1 MSLLIAQGF
10 PTIIFNNNGISIIEQ
25 GIWSESNEIS
35 FESIGEDS
43 KESDYFES
51 GTIESEKYNSLSRSF
66 ISNDDTIESKDE
78 ITNEESLFSSEVE
91 SIQSKHSIQDAFS
104 YEKSDD
110 VSKSQE
116 DLTLDQ
122 TSYESGDS
130 DIYGD
135 EGAISNERMEK
146 ARKLSSGIP
155 G

>member
-1 MSLLIAQGF
+1 MQHLLS
-10 PTIIFNNNGISIIEQ
+10 TNIFDNNSISIIKQ

-35 FESIGEDS
+35 FESIGGDS

-51 GTIESEKYNSLSRSF
+51 GTIESEKYNSLSQSF

-78 ITNEESLFSSEVE
+78 ITSEESLFSSEVE

-130 DIYGD
+130 DISGD
-135 EGAISNERMEK
+135 EGTTSNESMEK
-146 ARKLSSGIP
+146 DRRLSSGSP
-155 G
+155 GQS

>member
-1 MSLLIAQGF
+1 MSQ
-10 PTIIFNNNGISIIEQ
+10 
-25 GIWSESNEIS
+25 
-35 FESIGEDS
+35 
-43 KESDYFES
+43 
-51 GTIESEKYNSLSRSF
+51 SF

-78 ITNEESLFSSEVE
+78 ITNEESLFSSK

-104 YEKSDD
+104 YENLDD

>member
-1 MSLLIAQGF
+1 MSQ
-10 PTIIFNNNGISIIEQ
+10 
-25 GIWSESNEIS
+25 
-35 FESIGEDS
+35 
-43 KESDYFES
+43 
-51 GTIESEKYNSLSRSF
+51 SF

-78 ITNEESLFSSEVE
+78 ITNEENLFSSEVE

-122 TSYESGDS
+122 TSYESGGS